1 MIKYTQT
8 ILPKP
13 ERTRKMKITKK
24 GFKRGISAFLAAVT
38 LSTSLTINSSA
49 TALLS
54 KSVDYDYYGAAFL
67 TLSPTA
73 DNSTIRYTTDGSA
86 PTINS
91 TKYSGELYFSSKTTV
106 RAAEFDVNGK
116 KISTIKTTVSPKCSS
131 VKFDIDYQI
140 GKSVVSLVCDT
151 YGAQI
156 HYTTDGSK
164 PTESSPIYSEPITLK
179 EKTKIRAVAILD
191 GFKNSATVSKTVKI
205 GNYIESD
212 NAPDEDDSS
221 TSKIKYKTTYMAEK
235 GYMYVTLMP
244 QKSSNVIYY
253 TPDGSKPDKNS
264 KKYSK
269 RIKLTDSTTVRAAE
283 YTKKGEKVAS
293 SIINVKMKCAPVE
306 FDCIDIATGT
316 KTITLSTITEGA
328 TIYYTID
335 GTTPDPEY
343 SDVYTEPL
351 TLGDKST
358 IKAIVVKNGWK
369 QSSTKAET
377 VSEIPLH
384 LTDFNF
390 GNPIYSETAVV
401 LNSYRRANG
410 LSSLILDEKLTEAA
424 NIRAKELSVY
434 MDHTRPTG
442 TGYLTAVED
451 CGVKVRFAAEFIA
464 SYYKTP
470 SEFASATFADKTNY
484 NSLLGNGYNYNSI
497 GVGYYEKGK
506 NRYWVVIIA
515 ETVDN

>member
-1 MIKYTQT
+1 
-8 ILPKP
+8 
-13 ERTRKMKITKK
+13 MKITKK

-67 TLSPTA
+67 TLNPTA

-106 RAAEFDVNGK
+106 RAAEFDENGN
-116 KISTIKTTVSPKCSS
+116 KIAAVKTTVMPKCSS

-140 GKSVVSLVCDT
+140 GKSVVSLTCDT

-191 GFKNSATVSKTVKI
+191 GFKNSATISKTVKI
-205 GNYIESD
+205 GNFIETD
-212 NAPDEDDSS
+212 NTPDSDDST

-235 GYMYVTLMP
+235 GYMYITLTP
-244 QKSSNVIYY
+244 QKTTDTIYY
-253 TPDGSKPDKNS
+253 TLDGSKPDKNS

-269 RIKLTDSTTVRAAE
+269 RVKLTDSTTVRAVE
-283 YTKKGEKVAS
+283 YNKKGEKVAS

-306 FDCIDIATGT
+306 FDCIDVATGT

-335 GTTPDPEY
+335 GTTPNPEY
-343 SDVYTEPL
+343 SDIYTAPL
-351 TLGDKST
+351 TLGDKSV
-358 IKAIVVKNGWK
+358 IKAIAVKSGWK
-369 QSSTKAET
+369 QSSTKSET

-451 CGVKVRFAAEFIA
+451 CGVNVRFSAEFIA

-470 SEFASATFADKTNY
+470 SEFVSAILSDSSNY
-484 NSLLGNGYNYNSI
+484 GTLLGKGYDYNKVGI
-497 GVGYYEKGK
+497 GYFEKGN
-506 NRYWVVIIA
+506 NRYWTIIVA
-515 ETVDN
+515 QTVDN

>member
-1 MIKYTQT
+1 MK
-8 ILPKP
+8 
-13 ERTRKMKITKK
+13 TRKGLKTLT
-24 GFKRGISAFLAAVT
+24 SAFLAAVT
-38 LSTSLTINSSA
+38 LSTALTINSSA
-49 TALLS
+49 AARLT
-54 KSVDYDYYGAAFL
+54 KSVDYDYYGAAFV
-67 TLSPTA
+67 TLNPTA
-73 DNSTIRYTTDGSA
+73 DNTIIRYTTDGSA
-86 PTINS
+86 PETDS
-91 TKYSGELYFSSKTTV
+91 QKYSGEIYVSSKTTL

-116 KISTIKTTVSPKCSS
+116 KISTIKTTVTPKCSP
-131 VKFDIDYQI
+131 VEFDIDYQI
-140 GKSVVSLVCDT
+140 GKSVISLECDT

-156 HYTTDGSK
+156 HYTLDGSK
-164 PTESSPIYSEPITLK
+164 PNENSPVYDLPITIT

-191 GFKNSATVSKTVKI
+191 GFKNSATISKTVKI
-205 GNYIESD
+205 GNYIEKD
-212 NAPDEDDSS
+212 NAPDEDEAAE
-221 TSKIKYKTTYMAEK
+221 KVRYKTTYMAEK

-253 TPDGSKPDKNS
+253 TLDGSKPDKNS

-293 SIINVKMKCAPVE
+293 SKINAKMKCAPAE

-316 KTITLSTITEGA
+316 KTITISTITEGA
-328 TIYYTID
+328 AIYYTID

-351 TLGDKST
+351 TLGDKSM

-369 QSSTKAET
+369 QSSTKSET

-390 GNPIYSETAVV
+390 GDPIYSETAVV

-410 LSSLILDEKLTEAA
+410 LPALTLDKGLTEAA
-424 NIRAKELSVY
+424 NVRARELSVY

-451 CGVKVRFAAEFIA
+451 CGVKVRFSAEFIA

-515 ETVDN
+515 ETVE

>member
-1 MIKYTQT
+1 
-8 ILPKP
+8 
-13 ERTRKMKITKK
+13 MKITKK

-54 KSVDYDYYGAAFL
+54 KSVDYDYYGAAFV
-67 TLSPTA
+67 TLNPTA
-73 DNSTIRYTTDGSA
+73 DDTVIRYTTDGSV

-91 TKYSGELYFSSKTTV
+91 TKYSGELYFSSKTTL

-205 GNYIESD
+205 GNYIEKD
-212 NAPDEDDSS
+212 NAPDEDES
-221 TSKIKYKTTYMAEK
+221 TEKVRYKTTYMAEK
-235 GYMYVTLMP
+235 GYMYITLTP
-244 QKSSNVIYY
+244 QKTTDTIYY
-253 TPDGSKPDKNS
+253 TLDGSKPDKNS

-269 RIKLTDSTTVRAAE
+269 RVKLTDSTTVRAVE
-283 YTKKGEKVAS
+283 YNKKGEKVAS

-316 KTITLSTITEGA
+316 KTITISTITEGA

-377 VSEIPLH
+377 VSEIPLR

-410 LSSLILDEKLTEAA
+410 LSDLTLDKGLTEAA

-470 SEFASATFADKTNY
+470 SEFLSAVLSDSGNY
-484 NSLLGNGYNYNSI
+484 GMLLGRSYDYNKVGIGYF
-497 GVGYYEKGK
+497 EKGN
-506 NRYWVVIIA
+506 NRYWTIIIA
-515 ETVDN
+515 QTIDN